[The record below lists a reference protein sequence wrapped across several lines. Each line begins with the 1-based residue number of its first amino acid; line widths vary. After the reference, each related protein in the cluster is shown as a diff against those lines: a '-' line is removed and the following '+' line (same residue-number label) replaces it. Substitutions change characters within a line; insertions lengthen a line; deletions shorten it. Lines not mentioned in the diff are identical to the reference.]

1 MPTLR
6 SIPLLGLARGEGRLV
21 VLLSQLWAGSFQP
34 CPYPGS
40 GEEGISLAVANPAPL
55 VWPNH
60 SPSLHKA
67 AQKGVLHPLW
77 LPRQVGLGGGA
88 KLCLFPRLRLWLPPG
103 LGLLP

>member
-1 MPTLR
+1 MPTFP
-6 SIPLLGLARGEGRLV
+6 SIPPLGLARGKDRLV
-21 VLLSQLWAGSFQP
+21 LLLPQLWAGSFQP

-40 GEEGISLAVANPAPL
+40 GEEGTSLAVANPAPL
-55 VWPNH
+55 VWLNP

-88 KLCLFPRLRLWLPPG
+88 KLCLFPRLWLPPG
-103 LGLLP
+103 LGPLP